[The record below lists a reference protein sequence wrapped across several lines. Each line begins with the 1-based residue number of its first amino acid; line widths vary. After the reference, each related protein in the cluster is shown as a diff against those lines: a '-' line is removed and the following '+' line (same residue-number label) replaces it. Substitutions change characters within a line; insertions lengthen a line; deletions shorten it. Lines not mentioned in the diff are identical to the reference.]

1 MALAGTF
8 GYELDVTRISEEDRK
23 MIPVQVDMYHK
34 YHDLVREGDYYRIA
48 SYRENHLYDCWAVAA
63 GDKSE
68 VLVTYVQ
75 VLGVPNP
82 ITRKIYLDGFDEKAT
97 YRLEGTEEVYTGSM
111 LMKAGFL
118 IRGLHGDFKS
128 KLYHFVRV

>member
-1 MALAGTF
+1 MCRCS
-8 GYELDVTRISEEDRK
+8 V
-23 MIPVQVDMYHK
+23 
-34 YHDLVREGDYYRIA
+34 
-48 SYRENHLYDCWAVAA
+48 C
-63 GDKSE
+63 
-68 VLVTYVQ
+68 
-75 VLGVPNP
+75 P
-82 ITRKIYLDGFDEKAT
+82 IRSQEKIYLDGFDEKAT

>member
-1 MALAGTF
+1 M
-8 GYELDVTRISEEDRK
+8 
-23 MIPVQVDMYHK
+23 
-34 YHDLVREGDYYRIA
+34 
-48 SYRENHLYDCWAVAA
+48 
-63 GDKSE
+63 
-68 VLVTYVQ
+68 TYVQ

-128 KLYHFVRV
+128 KLYHFIKCRIA